1 MKTLAILLAGTALGS
16 FATFVAQGYAQQ
28 SKPGVIVIGETDVA
42 DTDAYAHQYAP
53 QAVVITKRHGAQ
65 LLATGGA
72 ATAPSA
78 GGNRITP
85 LDDESSAALPPTRRM
100 IVNAFPDLE
109 HVKAWRNDPDYQK
122 LRQEALASGWVKMFR
137 AYAVDAVSSTTN

>member
-1 MKTLAILLAGTALGS
+1 MRTLAILLSGIALGS
-16 FATFVAQGYAQQ
+16 VATFVAQGYAQQ

-42 DTDAYAHQYAP
+42 DADAYAHQYAAK
-53 QAVVITKRHGAQ
+53 AVAIIKRHGAQ

-72 ATAPSA
+72 STAPSA
-78 GGNRITP
+78 GGNRVTP

-109 HVKAWRNDPDYQK
+109 HVKAWRNDPEYQE
-122 LRQEALASGWVKMFR
+122 LRQKAIASGWVKTFR
-137 AYAVDAVSSTTN
+137 AYAIDAVSSTAN